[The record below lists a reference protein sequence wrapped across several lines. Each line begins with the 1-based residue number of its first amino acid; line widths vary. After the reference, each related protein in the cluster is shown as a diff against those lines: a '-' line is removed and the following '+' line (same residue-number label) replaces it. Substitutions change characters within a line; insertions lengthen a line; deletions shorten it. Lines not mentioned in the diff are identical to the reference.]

1 MTLAVL
7 LMLMLVS
14 CSPRPAAQMGATR
27 TSTPPSSV
35 VKEPKSGTQRGEAV
49 ESKEQGV
56 ERRLD
61 RLQGQ
66 LNWLSKRIGNGKR

>member
-35 VKEPKSGTQRGEAV
+35 VEEPKSGTQRGGEAV
-49 ESKEQGV
+49 ERQGV

>member
-1 MTLAVL
+1 MMLAVL

-14 CSPRPAAQMGATR
+14 CSPKPAAQVGATR

-35 VKEPKSGTQRGEAV
+35 VEEPKPGTQNAVV
-49 ESKEQGV
+49 ESKELDV
-56 ERRLD
+56 ERRID

-66 LNWLSKRIGNGKR
+66 LDWLSKRIGNGKR